1 MFDYSGDLYGRHLT
15 VEFLE
20 YERPEQKFH
29 SLEELKARIL
39 SDVHW
44 GKSKICVKF

>member
-1 MFDYSGDLYGRHLT
+1 

-20 YERPEQKFH
+20 FERPEQKFN

-39 SDVHW
+39 SDVYW
-44 GKSKICVKF
+44 GKSKIL